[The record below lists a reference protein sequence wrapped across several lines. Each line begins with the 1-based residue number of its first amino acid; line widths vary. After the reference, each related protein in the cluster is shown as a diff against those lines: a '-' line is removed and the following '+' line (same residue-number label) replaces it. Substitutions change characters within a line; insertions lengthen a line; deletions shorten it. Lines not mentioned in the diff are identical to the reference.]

1 MFLFTDQ
8 RVLDLGGLKM
18 SKVGD
23 NVSSSSTETK
33 TSGSQEKE
41 KTEKRNNQKPGN
53 NKVQKIDVKPQ
64 KQESKTV
71 KESKIENKTEKLDIK
86 EEDTEFL
93 MGHCGRLRHKLWFQ
107 IMVFMV
113 VVCLDGVDLVTDWL
127 LFRDV
132 IMAEEGLV
140 YGPPEDAL
148 TFSLLAF
155 SIIGTLTF
163 IFEISNLWWEIFRE
177 NPWINSDFA
186 SCITIWIEDVPQ
198 IVINVLLV
206 VCREEAI
213 SYFQLVKACLMILGI
228 VIRIIVSLIR
238 YCSKKSLAETK
249 IKTRVARRHV
259 AYRVIIM
266 IGLII
271 IFAGAIAVF
280 FLTQFERKE
289 DGKIEFNTPKSLF
302 EGKYNDERYFHN
314 VSMYFNHPLFNY
326 DNTGDTANINWIRLI
341 SIYDV
346 REKREEVFKL
356 EYDEATK
363 KNFVLWQTNG
373 NKVLERQEC
382 YTVDRTAKTVT
393 KASKS
398 CATFLTGP
406 TSFFVFKF
414 VFINPSI
421 PNLLFGDIKFNCKV
435 NESGAGC
442 HGPTSNIVIQVRDRL
457 NPGSSLQN
465 AVIHYYRTKDSV
477 SEDHHLV
484 WSGSGTRFFK
494 NEDDLIDITTV
505 WKTGFGSCESSGSL
519 APHNDASVAVD
530 CNP

>member
-1 MFLFTDQ
+1 
-8 RVLDLGGLKM
+8 M
-18 SKVGD
+18 SKVED
-23 NVSSSSTETK
+23 NVTNLNSNGRI
-33 TSGSQEKE
+33 SGSHEKE
-41 KTEKRNNQKPGN
+41 KNKNKDLNDKNR
-53 NKVQKIDVKPQ
+53 KVQKINVKPQ
-64 KQESKTV
+64 EKDSKT
-71 KESKIENKTEKLDIK
+71 ENKTEKLDIQ

-93 MGHCGRLRHKLWFQ
+93 MGHCGRLRHKLWFK
-107 IMVFMV
+107 IVVFMV

-148 TFSLLAF
+148 TYSLLAF
-155 SIIGTLTF
+155 SIIGTITF
-163 IFEISNLWWEIFRE
+163 VFEISNLWWEIFRE

-198 IVINVLLV
+198 IIINVLLV

-213 SYFQLVKACLMILGI
+213 SYFQLVKACIMILGI

-249 IKTRVARRHV
+249 IKTTVARRHV

-266 IGLII
+266 LGLII

-289 DGKIEFNTPKSLF
+289 DGQIKFNTPKSLF

-326 DNTGDTANINWIRLI
+326 DNTAGDATNINWIRLI

-346 REKREEVFKL
+346 REKGEEVFKL
-356 EYDEATK
+356 EYDNATK

-382 YTVDRTAKTVT
+382 YTVDRTAKIVT
-393 KASKS
+393 KASINCDS
-398 CATFLTGP
+398 FLTAP

-442 HGPTSNIVIQVRDRL
+442 HGPTSNIVIQVRDRQ
-457 NPGSSLQN
+457 NPGSTLQN
-465 AVIHYYRTKDSV
+465 AVIHYYRTKNGI

-494 NEDDLIDITTV
+494 NEDDLIDITKV